1 MTWKT
6 GCGLLKR
13 DYRVKNK
20 KKNSNLFIRIFCLVM
35 AWRLSIKQY
44 DNTTFKDEETEK
56 SKVGR
61 LKTEVLIEE
70 DGIGES
76 WGH

>member
-1 MTWKT
+1 
-6 GCGLLKR
+6 
-13 DYRVKNK
+13 
-20 KKNSNLFIRIFCLVM
+20 M

-44 DNTTFKDEETEK
+44 DNTTFKDEETGK

-76 WGH
+76 WGHWWGNVPEELYELEVGAQGMILDF